1 MTLPTYYIDLKIL
14 PGVLT
19 SEQFIALSHAI
30 ADTARG
36 HIPAEAFDPANPQ
49 VGLDF
54 SALMKE
60 DKK

>member
-1 MTLPTYYIDLKIL
+1 MSPTYYIDLKIL

-19 SEQFIALSHAI
+19 PEQFTYLSQAI
-30 ADTARG
+30 TDTARG
-36 HIPAEAFDPANPQ
+36 HIPAEAFDPTNPQ